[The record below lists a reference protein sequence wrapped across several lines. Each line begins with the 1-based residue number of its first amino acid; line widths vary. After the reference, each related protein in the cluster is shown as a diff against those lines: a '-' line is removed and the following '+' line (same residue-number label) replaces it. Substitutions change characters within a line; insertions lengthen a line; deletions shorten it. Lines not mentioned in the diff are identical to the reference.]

1 VLLVEDK
8 IVAVVDMTV
17 EYLNYQL
24 MVDLLVN
31 QMHQP
36 AIVVVVVAGVVV
48 D

>member
-17 EYLNYQL
+17 EYLNCQL
-24 MVDLLVN
+24 MVDLLVI

-36 AIVVVVVAGVVV
+36 DIVVAVVAAVAV